1 MARARGRFAGGGWWS
16 GAGAGDLPGCI
27 DGPVGDPAAPEARAR
42 TATTARRAFI
52 EGSARTPAESAE
64 RIRKPSSPNILQAGS
79 LIPAALITGIRSD
92 LPGQVTAQVTQNVYD
107 SQIGRAHV

>member
-1 MARARGRFAGGGWWS
+1 MQTSRLFLGGS
-16 GAGAGDLPGCI
+16 SSPASVADALPGLI
-27 DGPVGDPAAPEARAR
+27 DRPVGDPAAPEARAR

-79 LIPAALITGIRSD
+79 LIPAALIRSEEHPSE
-92 LPGQVTAQVTQNVYD
+92 LQSLMRNSYAVFCLKKKKKKN
-107 SQIGRAHV
+107 